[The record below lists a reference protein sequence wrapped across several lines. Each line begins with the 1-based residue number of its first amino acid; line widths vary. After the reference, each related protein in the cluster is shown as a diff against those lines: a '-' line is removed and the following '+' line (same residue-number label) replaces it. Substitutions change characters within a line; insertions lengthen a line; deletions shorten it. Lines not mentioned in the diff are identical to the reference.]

1 VDDELDNMETCRG
14 CYKYLAD
21 GEGVF
26 VKDYNETF
34 CDAKCMVIWANRY
47 DMALRQEHWD
57 AGRAQIA
64 REEAAARAAEE
75 DSDEEDSDEEDSDEE
90 HPVAEAPC
98 AEEVVAEVPVAEAPG
113 AEEAAEDDYS
123 NWLESCRICGE
134 LMEDEYENTR
144 IGSVC
149 SKRCYYHAL
158 DSIEDWQREMEEER
172 GYGGRR
178 YGRRR

>member
-1 VDDELDNMETCRG
+1 METCRG